1 MSTEENRFSSF
12 KNKVSPLAI
21 PRVHVCLCVCV
32 HASARARARSHTH
45 THSLSVGG
53 DTLPLSSTSSC
64 RGILPCTND
73 LFFVCH
79 HGNQPITT
87 WSRLP
92 SSTSGTPD
100 HIDIVLTVCGYS
112 RAPAPSALALCP
124 PLSHFFPR
132 LFHSFFEILAVC
144 RILFA
149 HFPPP
154 SLSHP
159 RRARMMTQA
168 ADVAVTRTSNSE
180 RTSG

>member
-32 HASARARARSHTH
+32 HASARARARAH
-45 THSLSVGG
+45 THSL
-53 DTLPLSSTSSC
+53 C
-64 RGILPCTND
+64 RWRYPPSAFDILVSWYFALYQRP
-73 LFFVCH
+73 FFVCH

-92 SSTSGTPD
+92 SSMSGTPD

-144 RILFA
+144 RIPFA